1 MIYGN
6 FEEFIGRLR
15 AAKEARLRFEERP
28 AGESTEEEEGDEE
41 TTRGVVEMGRLWHCL
56 AMDVVTEYAF
66 ARSYGLVRNREAGR
80 QWHGMLQKVMQN
92 GHTIKHFPIFLRV
105 RDILTA
111 LPLAWVEKMAGEGM
125 AMAVRLQHN
134 MRTQIEAIKAG
145 REEVDDALRYKSH
158 PTIFHELLQSK
169 SIPEAEKRTERIWQ
183 DGQSVVVGGSETVAK
198 VLTHITFHLLA
209 EPDVLAKL
217 RRELEEGGFMT
228 QEMKERGEK
237 PRWQDLERCRYLAA
251 VVMEGL
257 RVSMPAVQRMNRV
270 LPHAERVFT
279 VPDHTRRD
287 ADGRPVMREYRIPPG
302 TPVSMSPQFLHFDG
316 TIFPEPYEF
325 RPERWLEDSA
335 SSVGGGDPVTAMTTG
350 DKGKRSLAKYI
361 ASFGYGTRICVGMK

>member
-1 MIYGN
+1 
-6 FEEFIGRLR
+6 
-15 AAKEARLRFEERP
+15 
-28 AGESTEEEEGDEE
+28 
-41 TTRGVVEMGRLWHCL
+41 MGRLWHCL
-56 AMDVVTEYAF
+56 AVDVVTEYAF
-66 ARSYGLVRNREAGR
+66 ARSYGLVRNRDAGK

-111 LPLAWVEKMAGEGM
+111 LPLAWVERVAGEGM

-134 MRTQIEAIKAG
+134 MRAQIEAIKAG
-145 REEVDDALRYKSH
+145 REEVDDALRYKAH
-158 PTIFHELLQSK
+158 PTIFHELLQSM

-209 EPDVLAKL
+209 KPDVLAKL
-217 RRELEEGGFMT
+217 RRELEEG
-228 QEMKERGEK
+228 
-237 PRWQDLERCRYLAA
+237 
-251 VVMEGL
+251 GL

-270 LPHAERVFT
+270 LPHTERVFT
-279 VPDHTRRD
+279 IPDHARRD

-302 TPVSMSPQFLHFDG
+302 TPVSMSPQFLHFDE

-325 RPERWLEDSA
+325 RPERWLEDTGG
-335 SSVGGGDPVTAMTTG
+335 SVGGGDPVAAMTG
-350 DKGKRSLAKYI
+350 GEKGKRSLAKYI
-361 ASFGYGTRICVGMK
+361 ASFGYGTRICVGMNLAYAELHTLVALLFGPNTDHGLQLELYKTSIEDVEFVHDFIVGTPGWGQRVVESLCDER